1 MNAIVC
7 DSKMYVY
14 IETVTT
20 QGGTKNLNI
29 LVPYFR
35 PTEWGYKATAYFFLL
50 TQKEISS
57 LPQIETL
64 CCFCNFN
71 RKA

>member
-20 QGGTKNLNI
+20 QGGTKNLSI
-29 LVPYFR
+29 MVPCFR
-35 PTEWGYKATAYFFLL
+35 FQTHGMGL
-50 TQKEISS
+50 
-57 LPQIETL
+57 
-64 CCFCNFN
+64 
-71 RKA
+71 